1 MGFRDYIKN
10 TVKANTNVKGW
21 SGWDTVKNN
30 AKVVKNF
37 ADDLKAPETRV
48 PPVELTFEEAMKKYG
63 LTEADVQKNMRAS
76 HITAW
81 VCFALSLFAFL
92 WMFHLV
98 WKGMILSG
106 LVSLSLSAL
115 MGAYGFREHFQY
127 FQMKRRKLN
136 VTLPEWV
143 SSFLSFKR

>member
-1 MGFRDYIKN
+1 MGFRSYVKN

-21 SGWDTVKNN
+21 TGWDVVKNN
-30 AKVVKNF
+30 ANVIKNF

-48 PPVELTFEEAMKKYG
+48 PPVQITFEEAMKKYG
-63 LTEADVQKNMRAS
+63 LTESDVQRSMRN
-76 HITAW
+76 HFITAC
-81 VCFALSLFAFL
+81 VCLVLCLAAFL
-92 WMFHLV
+92 WTFHLL

-115 MGAYGFREHFQY
+115 MGAYGFSEHFYY

-136 VTLPEWV
+136 VTLSEWA
-143 SSFLSFKR
+143 SNFLSFKR